1 MHLWLNSQ
9 KKKKKKSPIFVVF
22 HQKAKCFLSQ
32 KLHGNL
38 WTGLSLLGKRNI
50 SLIVKLNLNFSTS
63 HFFFCMAEIIYVL
76 CKKTFQYKEKKNH
89 ILIDL
94 IFSPN
99 FWLVEHWESL
109 IFTLR
114 ENYFWDP
121 GSSHVIW
128 TSLSVQYFCDL
139 NIQML
144 LS

>member
-9 KKKKKKSPIFVVF
+9 KKKKKPPIFVVF
-22 HQKAKCFLSQ
+22 HQKAVF
-32 KLHGNL
+32 
-38 WTGLSLLGKRNI
+38 SLTETTWELVNWAFSLGKKKYITNSKIEFKLFNI
-50 SLIVKLNLNFSTS
+50 S
-63 HFFFCMAEIIYVL
+63 FFLLYGRNYLL
-76 CKKTFQYKEKKNH
+76 CKKTFQYKKKKPH